1 MRPLLPV
8 LAVALLLVTCSA
20 ADTPALAESASAREP
35 VVYTGGLQTDKHF
48 TDGRLPHAIGAHHY
62 QVFRANRTH
71 PPEGGIAGWTYNHQ
85 PYLAHWN
92 GRFYLQYLSTLSQE
106 HEPPTRTLLM
116 TSEDGRTW
124 SAPTVV
130 FPEYQLP
137 AIDRDGIHI
146 PAGMGAV
153 MHQRMGF
160 YVAPNGRLLTLG
172 FYGFA
177 ATPRHSP
184 NAGNGLGRVVREVK
198 ADGTFGPVY
207 FIRYNRHAGFN
218 ETNTS
223 FPFYRTSDDTGF
235 LAACEA
241 LLQDKLMTLQWW
253 EEDRGK
259 DGFYTINPEEVAGAA
274 TFNAKMVT
282 SAGAGK
288 AFNWYTRPDGIVV
301 GLWKNQYSA
310 LSGDRGRTWTP
321 VVTSQSLRGDAGAK
335 TWGQR
340 TDDGRYAIV
349 QDLSAAKTNRFPMVV
364 MTGADG
370 HVFDSLYCL
379 QGDVPVRRYQGQY
392 KSAGP
397 AYFRGITEGN
407 GNPPGDHLWVT
418 YSMNKEDIWIARV
431 TVPVTGQET
440 APLREDFEKAA
451 TVADLGRWNLHL
463 PQWAPVAPVAEPG
476 TANRVLELRDEEPYD
491 YAKAERV
498 FPAAR
503 KVTVKFRVQ
512 ARAVAQGTALDIEV
526 QSQRG
531 DRPMRLRL
539 DRHWL
544 GFDRATHRPE
554 PVAVSPGRWYG
565 VELAFDC
572 ERQTYAVSVDGRLV
586 HEALPFAEKTGSL
599 ERIVFRTGPFRGW
612 VAPNIVDQGEDKP
625 SGLDTEDQPGA
636 DERTTPSVYW
646 IDDLETR

>member
-1 MRPLLPV
+1 MRLTRLLLPLL
-8 LAVALLLVTCSA
+8 LTALTAMSADTAVADA
-20 ADTPALAESASAREP
+20 P
-35 VVYTGGLQTDKHF
+35 VVYTGSLQTDKTL
-48 TDGRLPHAIGAHHY
+48 TDGRLPHAVGAHHY

-71 PPEGGIAGWTYNHQ
+71 PPEGGITGWTYNHQ
-85 PYLAHWN
+85 PYLAYWN

-106 HEPPTRTLLM
+106 HEPPTRTSLM
-116 TSEDGRTW
+116 TSVDGRNW
-124 SAPTVV
+124 SAPVVV

-137 AIDRDGIHI
+137 AIDRDGIKI
-146 PAGMGAV
+146 PAGTGAV

-172 FYGFA
+172 FYGYA

-198 ADGTFGPVY
+198 ADGTLGPVY
-207 FIRYNRHAGFN
+207 FIRYNRHAGFD

-223 FPFYRTSDDTGF
+223 FPFYRTSDDAGF

-253 EEDRGK
+253 EEDRAK
-259 DGFYTINPEEVAGAA
+259 DGFYTINPEQVAGAA

-288 AFNWYTRPDGIVV
+288 AFAWYTRPDGTVV
-301 GLWKNQYSA
+301 GLWKNQYTA
-310 LSGDRGRTWTP
+310 LSTDRGLTWSPIT
-321 VVTSQSLRGDAGAK
+321 TSPALRGDAGAK

-340 TDDGRYAIV
+340 TDDNRYAIV
-349 QDLSAAKTNRFPMVV
+349 QVLSAAKTNRFPMIV

-370 HVFDSLYCL
+370 HRFDALYCL
-379 QGDVPVRRYQGQY
+379 QGEVPARRYQGQY

-397 AYFRGITEGN
+397 AYFRGIAEGN

-418 YSMNKEDIWIARV
+418 YSMNKEDIWVSRTA
-431 TVPVTGQET
+431 VPVTGAET

-451 TVADLGRWNLHL
+451 TVADLERWNLHL
-463 PQWAPVAPVAEPG
+463 PAWAPIAPVAEPG
-476 TANRVLELRDEEPYD
+476 AANRVLELRDEEPYD
-491 YAKAERV
+491 YAKAERI
-498 FPAAR
+498 FPDAR
-503 KVTVKFRVQ
+503 KVSVKFRVQ
-512 ARAVAQGTALDIEV
+512 VRAIAQGTALDIEV

-539 DRHWL
+539 DAHWL
-544 GFDRATHRPE
+544 GFDRAALRPE
-554 PVAVSPGRWYG
+554 PVAATPGRWYA

-572 ERQTYAVSVDGRLV
+572 EKQTYAARVDGRLV
-586 HEALPFAEKTGSL
+586 HEALPFAEKTESVGL
-599 ERIVFRTGPFRGW
+599 IVFRTGPFRGW

-636 DERTTPSVYW
+636 DERTTASVYW